1 MKLTPRGRA
10 AAAIVVVAVFMGW
23 QFGSRSLNAVAAPT
37 LAALVGSAII
47 VYRTDPPTVELSS
60 VEAGYS
66 GDSRPLTVSV
76 TGSGLT
82 VVRLATPRGIAGDS
96 GERTVTPPETVEYEL
111 ELQSRGLY
119 RLGPPTVKQLGPLG
133 LVERGVHVGGMTEVV
148 VYPRRYALSG
158 NTILSPFFF
167 DALKAERQ
175 EFERLREYRPGDPLR
190 HIHWKSSAKHD
201 QFLVMEFAPS
211 ERSETITIVGTAPRG
226 EVDEMARLAAT
237 IADLALDAGFNVEL
251 AVPDGY
257 LAPGQGPGH
266 REDVLWLLARTT
278 AGTVAPI
285 DAAAADVAIR
295 FGQRNLVVRLADTE
309 YQVQELLER
318 TGEGEQF
325 VDSRKGRDD
334 HDGGDSDGKEADD
347 RTDDGLPESVDVLG
361 GDEEVTT

>member
-23 QFGSRSLNAVAAPT
+23 QFGSRSLNAIAAPT

-47 VYRTDPPTVELSS
+47 VYRADPPTVELSS

-66 GDSRPLTVSV
+66 GDSRTLTVSV

-82 VVRLATPRGIAGDS
+82 V
-96 GERTVTPPETVEYEL
+96 
-111 ELQSRGLY
+111 LY
-119 RLGPPTVKQLGPLG
+119 SLGPPTVKQLGPLG
-133 LVERGVHVGGMTEVV
+133 LVERGVNVGGMTEVV

-201 QFLVMEFAPS
+201 EFLVMEFAPS

-251 AVPDGY
+251 AVPDGD

-266 REDVLWLLARTT
+266 REDVLRLLARTT
-278 AGTVAPI
+278 AGSVAPI

-334 HDGGDSDGKEADD
+334 HDGGDSDGKETDD
-347 RTDDGLPESVDVLG
+347 RTDDGLPESVEMLG